1 MARQLVLALGVL
13 AAGGAALAALP
24 DPDPV
29 AAGPD
34 MGRIQQQV
42 GLTDAQVTQLKKLW
56 GDQRKLAIRRRADM
70 SIARMEME
78 ELLDGPSVDEKALN
92 AKVKELSDLQVAALR
107 SRVDA
112 QLALRKVVTPE
123 QQQKLRGLLRERP
136 RHGREGP
143 PPRGERRP
151 GPGGAG
157 GGDRERDDEG
167 AEPPGAGR

>member
-1 MARQLVLALGVL
+1 MRRQLILAMGVL

-34 MGRIQQQV
+34 MARIQQQV

-56 GDQRKLAIRRRADM
+56 GDQRKLGIRRRADM
-70 SIARMEME
+70 SIARLEME
-78 ELLDGPSVDEKALN
+78 ELLDGPSIDEKALN
-92 AKVKELSDLQVAALR
+92 AKVKELSDLQAATLR

-123 QQQKLRGLLRERP
+123 QHQKLRGLLRER
-136 RHGREGP
+136 RWRGREGP

-157 GGDRERDDEG
+157 GDRERDDEG
-167 AEPPGAGR
+167 AETPGAGR

>member
-1 MARQLVLALGVL
+1 MARQLFLALGVL

-29 AAGPD
+29 SAGPD
-34 MGRIQQQV
+34 MSRIQQEV
-42 GLTDAQVTQLKKLW
+42 GLTDAQVIQVKKIW
-56 GDQRKLAIRRRADM
+56 GDRRKSAIRRRADM
-70 SIARMEME
+70 VIARMEME

-92 AKVKELSDLQVAALR
+92 AKLKELSDLQAAALHA
-107 SRVDA
+107 RVDA

-123 QQQKLRGLLRERP
+123 QLQKLRSLLRER
-136 RHGREGP
+136 RWRGREGP

-157 GGDRERDDEG
+157 GDDRERDDDG
-167 AEPPGAGR
+167 AEAPGAPR